1 MKICYVTGNKLK
13 VDLANRIFKDLYI
26 EIIQENI
33 ETPEI
38 QSLDCEEVA
47 KYSAKYA
54 ADLLG
59 KPVFKNDSGIVI
71 PALGG
76 FPGPLSKYA
85 ESTIGADGWI
95 RLMDGLDR
103 KCHWIEVLAYCEPG
117 KEPVSFTSISY
128 GRIADSVH
136 DGEGYPYDKIY
147 IPDGDTRTFSEMSY
161 DEHLSYYSDEA
172 YIKLYEYLKERNK

>member
-13 VDLANRIFKDLYI
+13 VDLANRIFKDLDI

-54 ADLLG
+54 ADLLN

-76 FPGPLSKYA
+76 FPGALSRYA
-85 ESTIGADGWI
+85 EDTIGAEGYVKLLEGKDK
-95 RLMDGLDR
+95 
-103 KCHWIEVLAYCEPG
+103 KCYWIEVLAYCEPG
-117 KEPVSFTSISY
+117 KEPVSFTSLTY
-128 GRIADSVH
+128 GKIADKVH
-136 DGEGYPYDKIY
+136 EGRGYNFDKIY
-147 IPDGDTRTFSEMSY
+147 IPDGDTRAFSEMSY
-161 DEHLSYYSDEA
+161 EEQLSYFDNTA
-172 YIKLYEYLKERNK
+172 YLKLYEYLKERNK